1 MCNYCAV
8 KYFSKI
14 VRVSN
19 LLLDHCCAFF
29 NLLFIF
35 LVGVCNHFKKD
46 TKGIEAKSKRKHV
59 DIQVGI
65 EMPSWFE
72 SSDSYST
79 VARGDS
85 PEFIGQVR
93 DNVKECLVL

>member
-1 MCNYCAV
+1 MCNNCTV
-8 KYFSKI
+8 KSFSKI

-19 LLLDHCCAFF
+19 LLLDHCCSFF

-46 TKGIEAKSKRKHV
+46 IKGIEAKSKRKHV